1 MRLLLPSKL
10 LALRWILLAAALGCA
25 PMAWADG
32 PPVLRVGTKPN
43 VPPYEYVDAIGELDG
58 FCVEVL
64 RTIAERQGLPME
76 FLRLSNQEVWDAFD
90 DRRLDIISGAVYTE
104 ERTRYMEFSV
114 PLAQLHYVLLV
125 RKGGSEIRSE
135 RDLQSQEVLVVNRS
149 HMAAYAAAR
158 GFRTKAL
165 ASYEACLAALVSG
178 EGKAALVPK
187 FTWMHISQR
196 QRLSGLEAVPAEIY
210 PYRVCFAVHKGESAL
225 LARLNE
231 GIFELKN
238 SGALDQIYDRHL
250 GSLERSQLPLQTAL
264 RKSAVYLLP
273 SFLVAVFLL
282 LLAWTNTL
290 RRLVKRRTADL
301 QDELARRAQAESEL
315 ERTVEQLRSAL
326 AEVKQL
332 SGLLPICAGCKKIRD
347 HGDHWQPLENYISA
361 NSEATFSH
369 GLCPDCVKTL
379 YPEFA
384 KGDPAPDQ

>member
-1 MRLLLPSKL
+1 MRFSSSFPLQ
-10 LALRWILLAAALGCA
+10 ALRRILLAAALACA
-25 PMAWADG
+25 PQAWTEA

-43 VPPYEYVDAIGELDG
+43 VPPYEYVGANGQLDG

-64 RTIAERQGLPME
+64 RTVAERQGLPLE

-90 DRRLDIISGAVYTE
+90 KRRLDIISGAVYTE
-104 ERTRYMEFSV
+104 ERTRDMEFSV

-135 RDLQSQEVLVVNRS
+135 RDLQNQEVLVVNRS

-178 EGKAALVPK
+178 DGKAALVPK
-187 FTWMHISQR
+187 FTWMHIAQR

-210 PYRVCFAVHKGESAL
+210 PYRVCFAVHKGESGL
-225 LARLNE
+225 LAKLNE

-264 RKSAVYLLP
+264 RKSAVYLVP
-273 SFLVAVFLL
+273 SFLAAVFIL
-282 LLAWTNTL
+282 LLAWTFTL
-290 RRLVKRRTADL
+290 RRLVKRRTVDL
-301 QDELARRAQAESEL
+301 QEELGRRAEAESEL
-315 ERTVEQLRSAL
+315 ERTVEQLRRAL

-347 HGDHWQPLENYISA
+347 DGDRWQPLENYISA
-361 NSEATFSH
+361 NSQATFSH
-369 GLCPDCVKTL
+369 GLCPECVKAL
-379 YPEFA
+379 YPDFA
-384 KGDPAPDQ
+384 KDQRVPGS